1 METAGTFDGDV
12 ELKLWCKGG
21 LYKQTIDF
29 VRGVVDIFV
38 LQHYFNSKVF
48 GSAMSK
54 LSDNKRV
61 MLSEKDYADKSMANV
76 KEISSMES
84 FINFLGNDGVAL
96 DTAAVEQQL
105 KTLTP
110 VLMPDERVLLAYKCG
125 RDTTVLTDTRFVSK
139 SMCRD

>member
-38 LQHYFNSKVF
+38 LQHCFNSKVF

-110 VLMPDERVLLAYKCG
+110 VLMPQRAGSVGLQV
-125 RDTTVLTDTRFVSK
+125 RP
-139 SMCRD
+139 